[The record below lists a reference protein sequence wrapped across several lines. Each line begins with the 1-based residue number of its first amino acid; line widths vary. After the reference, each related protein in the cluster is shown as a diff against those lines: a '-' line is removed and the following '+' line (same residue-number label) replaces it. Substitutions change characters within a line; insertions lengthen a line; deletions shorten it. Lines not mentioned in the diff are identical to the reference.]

1 VIKIELTFTKGKI
14 TQDFKGG
21 FEITLEVPKEEK
33 HIIELLNEL
42 LQEDCL
48 KAAKIDKY
56 HKKRSLNANSYT
68 WKLCTEIADVLRTS
82 KDEIYL
88 KMLKRY
94 GQSSVVSVVEP
105 AADLF
110 MRSVKYYEEFG
121 ESELNG
127 KMFKHIKV
135 FMGSSE
141 YDTKQMSILIDG
153 IVSECKELKIS
164 TLTPAELEVMKGAW
178 TNGRT

>member
-1 VIKIELTFTKGKI
+1 M
-14 TQDFKGG
+14 
-21 FEITLEVPKEEK
+21 
-33 HIIELLNEL
+33 
-42 LQEDCL
+42 
-48 KAAKIDKY
+48 
-56 HKKRSLNANSYT
+56 
-68 WKLCTEIADVLRTS
+68 
-82 KDEIYL
+82 

-94 GQSSVVSVVEP
+94 GQSSVVSVVET

-178 TNGRT
+178 KGEKV